1 MRTNGVGMKR
11 KAQPAQFTDK
21 NPGSSPKQKS
31 GKTPVA
37 GLMDK
42 NQLLST
48 SSVRSNKDKLLHLK
62 NLTADQRIKYD
73 VLAARGILPNRYADK
88 QALASIGLLD
98 DVTKLLEGI
107 GWVQLLDFN
116 APSYAELVYEF
127 LSTFEFKEPGP
138 VSMASMF
145 HFQLMGKPYVLS
157 DTTLRKIFGWYNG
170 YQRDPPEFD
179 EKEFWQTLTTK
190 KSAAYSGRT
199 SKASTMVD
207 PAYRYIYKL
216 FAYTLFG
223 RGSIGPVSKPE
234 LTILYCVHKKS
245 KVDFAILFGKRMNE
259 VIAQKDGP
267 IVVGGFVSMIASHL
281 KISDQSLSSLTM
293 QPAKILDFSTLVT
306 MHFIRLSGDRYEII
320 PPESRNTSS
329 EPVVEPRVSEPVVE
343 NNSVASLVN
352 RVAVLE
358 DVVNDLKADI
368 GVVRTDISNLHE
380 SMSRQLT
387 EVLHCVRHQSPPHM
401 P

>member
-1 MRTNGVGMKR
+1 
-11 KAQPAQFTDK
+11 
-21 NPGSSPKQKS
+21 
-31 GKTPVA
+31 
-37 GLMDK
+37 MDC
-42 NQLLST
+42 
-48 SSVRSNKDKLLHLK
+48 D
-62 NLTADQRIKYD
+62 I
-73 VLAARGILPNRYADK
+73 
-88 QALASIGLLD
+88 
-98 DVTKLLEGI
+98 
-107 GWVQLLDFN
+107 
-116 APSYAELVYEF
+116 
-127 LSTFEFKEPGP
+127 
-138 VSMASMF
+138 
-145 HFQLMGKPYVLS
+145 
-157 DTTLRKIFGWYNG
+157 
-170 YQRDPPEFD
+170 
-179 EKEFWQTLTTK
+179 
-190 KSAAYSGRT
+190 
-199 SKASTMVD
+199 
-207 PAYRYIYKL
+207 
-216 FAYTLFG
+216 LFG
-223 RGSIGPVSKPE
+223 NTKSE
-234 LTILYCVHKKS
+234 LYCVHKKS

-306 MHFIRLSGDRYEII
+306 MRFIRLSGDRYEII

-343 NNSVASLVN
+343 NNSIASLVN

-387 EVLHCVRHQSPPHM
+387 EVLHCVRHQGPPHM